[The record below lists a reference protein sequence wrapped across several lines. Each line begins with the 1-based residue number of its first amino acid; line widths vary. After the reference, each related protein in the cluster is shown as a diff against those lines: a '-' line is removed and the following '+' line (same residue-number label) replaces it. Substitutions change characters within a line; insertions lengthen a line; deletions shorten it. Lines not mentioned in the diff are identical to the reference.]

1 LDFGC
6 WFSART
12 VQRSTVSFSRPRPS
26 GHMASVCL
34 SLRDDSCGHSTSVLS
49 RISTASLPC
58 LEMKKNVAR
67 TYLMLL
73 IEMSSY
79 ISHPLAPRRPKK
91 MERHEGMAGQWKSQ
105 NIHIYELNSPHF
117 MASGDPSSS
126 S

>member
-1 LDFGC
+1 MVLCWFYTEVFCYSVPPPLLNRTFFSLLCDVSAGLDLGC

-12 VQRSTVSFSRPRPS
+12 VQRSTVSFSRPRPW

-79 ISHPLAPRRPKK
+79 ISHPLVSDA
-91 MERHEGMAGQWKSQ
+91 
-105 NIHIYELNSPHF
+105 
-117 MASGDPSSS
+117 
-126 S
+126 